1 MHDRKRIII
10 PILLVVILIGVGGW
24 YWFFGRDTSADL
36 PLQASGTIE
45 AVEVLVAPEQSGRV
59 AQVLVEKGQAVQA
72 NDELLKLDD
81 VLLQSQHQRAQ
92 TALENANSNLL
103 TTQTGLDMAN
113 AMLRGAET
121 NIEVVNAS
129 TEVELLSAQQ
139 ALDGLYDNHAVAKGE
154 TLRAMAAA
162 NRAVREA
169 QYQLDNYTVP
179 TNHQDYAAMEAI
191 ILMKERLDAARD
203 RFEPYKYKSSNHPTR
218 EDLKRSLK
226 KRRAITT

>member
-59 AQVLVEKGQAVQA
+59 SKVMVEKGQAVQA

-121 NIEVVNAS
+121 NIEVINAS
-129 TEVELLSAQQ
+129 TEVELLSAQ
-139 ALDGLYDNHAVAKGE
+139 
-154 TLRAMAAA
+154 RSMA
-162 NRAVREA
+162 NFC
-169 QYQLDNYTVP
+169 
-179 TNHQDYAAMEAI
+179 
-191 ILMKERLDAARD
+191 LM
-203 RFEPYKYKSSNHPTR
+203 
-218 EDLKRSLK
+218 
-226 KRRAITT
+226 